1 MFSRIACENLHS
13 FLLPGGAP
21 GRAVG
26 AWSIRDHELLC
37 SLRDPAQDRVEEGWH
52 FPQLGVG
59 RPPPAA
65 ARWIFIN

>member
-1 MFSRIACENLHS
+1 MFYRIARENLHS
-13 FLLPGGAP
+13 FLLPGGAS

-26 AWSIRDHELLC
+26 AWGIGDHELLG
-37 SLRDPAQDRVEEGWH
+37 SLRDPSQNRVEEGWH
-52 FPQLGVG
+52 FPELGVG